1 MAAPTADPHDDRP
14 AIEPYYTDVQAAKI
28 IDPSGE
34 LLGPSAIRT
43 EREKGR
49 LVGTN
54 IAGKWLYRR
63 SDLLAFL
70 EIARRCPAPAEDH
83 ASPSA
88 SRRDGP
94 AVSTISAGPRP
105 VATVNRPR
113 PSTQRVLA
121 KLRTTSP
128 IGCTSDNESCDE
140 QPDAQVI
147 PIKS

>member
-1 MAAPTADPHDDRP
+1 MAAPPAETG

-83 ASPSA
+83 ALPSA
-88 SRRDGP
+88 SRGDGP
-94 AVSTISAGPRP
+94 AASITSLGPRP

-121 KLRTTSP
+121 KLRGTSP
-128 IGCTSDNESCDE
+128 TGCTSDSESCGE
-140 QPDAQVI
+140 RRDAQVI

>member
-1 MAAPTADPHDDRP
+1 MAAPTAESPI

-83 ASPSA
+83 ALPFV
-88 SRRDGP
+88 RDPDGP
-94 AVSTISAGPRP
+94 VTSITSRGPRA

-121 KLRTTSP
+121 KLRRSSP
-128 IGCTSDNESCDE
+128 TGCTSDSASDGER
-140 QPDAQVI
+140 PDAQVI
-147 PIKS
+147 PIKC